1 MGRIHLTPRLRT
13 MAALVPDGAVL
24 ADIGTDHAIL
34 PVSLLMAGRISHAI
48 ASDLRSGP
56 LDSARRTA
64 QRFAVQE
71 RVSLR
76 LGAGLE
82 TVAPFEADTVAIA
95 GMGGETI
102 AEILQAAPWT
112 KQGSTLLLLQ
122 PMTMQARLRQWL
134 LRSGYAILKETLCTE
149 GHRIYTILSV
159 RGGAQPEE
167 RPIWDCY
174 VSEALLRESLA
185 GLYLRKL
192 LTRESKAM
200 VALKH
205 ADRPEDLERV
215 RRIVLRLEQALTQW
229 EEIHDGQ

>member
-1 MGRIHLTPRLRT
+1 MGKIHLTPRLRAL
-13 MAALVPDGAVL
+13 AALVPDGAVL

-34 PVSLLMAGRISHAI
+34 PVSLLMAGRIPRAI
-48 ASDLRSGP
+48 ASDIRSGP

-64 QRFAVQE
+64 ERFAMQN

-112 KQGSTLLLLQ
+112 RQGDTLLLLQ

-134 LRSGYAILKETLCTE
+134 AENGYAILAETLCTE
-149 GHRIYTILSV
+149 GHRIYTILTV
-159 RGGAQPEE
+159 RGGAEPVPRALWECC
-167 RPIWDCY
+167 ISD
-174 VSEALLRESLA
+174 ALLASPLA
-185 GLYLRKL
+185 AAYIHKQ
-192 LTRESKAM
+192 LTREKK
-200 VALKH
+200 ALKGLEH
-205 ADRPEDLERV
+205 ADKPAELERV
-215 RRIVLRLEQALTQW
+215 RRTVEYLEHALAGL
-229 EEIHDGQ
+229 EERK